1 MQRTKNGQELGEEQE
16 QVKRK
21 KVLVTQLCLTLQP
34 HEL

>member
-1 MQRTKNGQELGEEQE
+1 MQRTKNGQEPGEE